1 MNYLAHFHL
10 AAAVAERSSRD
21 VESLLV
27 GALLGDY
34 VKGPLRGDWPEAWE
48 EGIRLH
54 RRIDAL
60 TDSHPV
66 VGGCLAEFPVE
77 FRRYGGIALDVCFD
91 HFLLDRWADY
101 ALAEGIEVQ
110 AFAHHCYRT
119 LGAHSEAFP
128 AAARRQLDFISEHNV
143 LCVLRDW
150 PVVAQMLAR
159 ISRRLKRQNPLRDCA
174 AVLEPRRPAIAR
186 CFDQFYPELL
196 DQLTREF
203 AR

>member
-10 AAAVAERSSRD
+10 AAAVADRSGRNA
-21 VESLLV
+21 EALLV

-34 VKGPLRGDWPEAWE
+34 VKGPLRGDWPEGWE

-54 RRIDAL
+54 RRIDVL
-60 TDSHPV
+60 TDSHPL
-66 VGGCLAEFPVE
+66 VGDCLADFPAD

-101 ALAEGIEVQ
+101 ALPEGSEVQ
-110 AFAHHCYRT
+110 AFARHCYGT
-119 LGAHSEAFP
+119 LGAHSETFP
-128 AAARRQLDFISEHNV
+128 AAAQRQFDFIREHNV

-159 ISRRLKRQNPLRDCA
+159 ISLRLKRKNPLRDCA
-174 AVLEPRRPAIAR
+174 GVLDAQRPAIAR
-186 CFDQFYPELL
+186 CFDQLYPQLL
-196 DQLTREF
+196 EQLTQEF
-203 AR
+203 TH